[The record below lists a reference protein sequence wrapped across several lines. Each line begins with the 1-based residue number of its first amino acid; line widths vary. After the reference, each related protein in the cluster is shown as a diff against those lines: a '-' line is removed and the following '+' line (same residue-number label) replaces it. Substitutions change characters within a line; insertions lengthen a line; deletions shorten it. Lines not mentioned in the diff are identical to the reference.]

1 MCLKSSQ
8 KKTTALKKE
17 QNIVGIDQY
26 LAYQPAEI
34 SEKLQQIR
42 QIIRNVLP
50 EATESFSYQMPSFD
64 YYGKLA
70 YYAAFKEHYSF
81 FVMPDVLKVFKDKL
95 KNYSLSKSAIRI
107 PSGEPV
113 PESLIREIVAFA
125 AQSNLEKKRI
135 KDEMNKK
142 R

>member
-1 MCLKSSQ
+1 VLE
-8 KKTTALKKE
+8 KE
-17 QNIVGIDQY
+17 QNIEGIDQY
-26 LAYQPAEI
+26 LALQPVQMA
-34 SEKLQQIR
+34 EKLQQIR
-42 QIIRNVLP
+42 QIIRNVVP

-64 YYGKLA
+64 FHGKLA
-70 YYAAFKEHYSF
+70 YYAVFKEHYSL

-107 PSGEPV
+107 PSGDPV
-113 PESLIREIVAFA
+113 PEALIREIVAFA

-135 KDEMNKK
+135 KDEMKKK

>member
-1 MCLKSSQ
+1 M
-8 KKTTALKKE
+8 KKE
-17 QNIVGIDQY
+17 IDITGIEQY
-26 LAYQPAEI
+26 LAQQPSEI
-34 SEKLQQIR
+34 SEKLQLIR
-42 QIIRNVLP
+42 QIIRNVVP

-70 YYAAFKEHYSF
+70 YYAVFKEHYSL
-81 FVMPDVLKVFKDKL
+81 FVMPEVLKVFKDKL
-95 KNYSLSKSAIRI
+95 KTYSLSKSAIRI

-113 PESLIREIVAFA
+113 PEALIREIVAFA

-135 KDEMNKK
+135 KDEMKKK